1 MAHKVSQN
9 IEKPL
14 RASPSEDYHRVQQV
28 IKKNPPWI
36 FSGKN
41 LNLFFIIRIIFL
53 VGASNSVN

>member
-1 MAHKVSQN
+1 MAHQVSQN

-28 IKKNPPWI
+28 IKNPPPPWI

-41 LNLFFIIRIIFL
+41 LNLFFY
-53 VGASNSVN
+53 NSDNILSWSL